1 MKTIQDIFQAYAPK
15 YLETFGDKIPGQHEK
30 VIKAILKCKTPGCG
44 AVVFLC
50 KHCKTTHSVPLGC
63 GNRHCPGCQHS
74 KSSEWLERQTLNQLP
89 GAHFMVTFTVPKELR
104 GFIRSNPKLGYKE
117 LFSASSNALKTL
129 AADSKFSGGA
139 VSGFMGVL
147 HTWGRLLQ
155 YHPHIHYLIPGGTLS
170 KDKTKWLP
178 TGNKFYLPVH
188 ALSKIFR
195 GKMKD
200 AFRAAG
206 VLDQIPG
213 EVWSQPWN
221 VNCKPVGNGEFTL
234 KYLAPYVFRVA
245 IANSRILKVEHDKVH
260 ISYKKS
266 GSKRLRTLVLSAI
279 EFMRR
284 FLQHVLPSGFM
295 KIRYFGFMSSN
306 FSLPLEKIRELIQTS
321 GACTA
326 KEIQKIATVLQSSIS
341 LVCPDCGGELSLL
354 GIIFPECNSP
364 SG

>member
-1 MKTIQDIFQAYAPK
+1 MKTIQDIFRVHAPM
-15 YLETFGDKIPGQHEK
+15 YLEKFGDKIPSQHKK
-30 VIKAILKCKTPGCG
+30 VIQAILKCKTHGCG
-44 AVVFLC
+44 AIVYSC
-50 KHCKTTHSVPLGC
+50 KNCKTTHSVPLGC

-74 KSSEWLERQTLNQLP
+74 KTSEWLERQTLKQLP
-89 GAHFMVTFTVPKELR
+89 GSHFMVTFTVPKELR
-104 GFIRSNPKLGYKE
+104 DFIRSNQKLGYTE
-117 LFSASSNALKTL
+117 LFSASSKALKKL

-139 VSGFMGVL
+139 ISGFMGVL
-147 HTWGRLLQ
+147 HTWGRQLP
-155 YHPHIHYLIPGGTLS
+155 YHPHMHYLVPGGTLS
-170 KDKTKWLP
+170 KDKTTWLP

-200 AFRAAG
+200 AFRTAG
-206 VLDQIPG
+206 VLDQIPR
-213 EVWSQPWN
+213 EVWNQPWI
-221 VNCKPVGNGEFTL
+221 VNCKPVGDGEFTL

-245 IANSRILKVEHDKVH
+245 ISNSRILKIENDKVH

-266 GSKRLRTLVLSAI
+266 GSKRLRTLVLSPL

-295 KIRYFGFMSSN
+295 KIRYFGFMSPN
-306 FSLPLEKIRELIQTS
+306 FSLSLEKIRELIQTS

-326 KEIQKIATVLQSSIS
+326 KEIQKIATVLLTSIS
-341 LVCPDCGGELSLL
+341 PVCPDCGGALSLL
-354 GIIFPECNSP
+354 DIVFPERNSP